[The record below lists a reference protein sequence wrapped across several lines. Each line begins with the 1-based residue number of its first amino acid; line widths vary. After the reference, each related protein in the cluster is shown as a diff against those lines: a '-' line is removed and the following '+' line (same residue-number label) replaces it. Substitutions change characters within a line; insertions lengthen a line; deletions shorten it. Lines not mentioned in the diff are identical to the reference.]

1 MKEAFMNKKKG
12 TNAITPFNFENNLIR
27 TVVDDGNY
35 WFVAKDIAEALGY
48 TWGRHLL
55 DKVPEEWKGVKPFPS
70 LGGKQ
75 ETSVLSEQE
84 LYFFL
89 NRSDK
94 PKAIPFQKWIVSEVD
109 SWRSYSLHP

>member
-1 MKEAFMNKKKG
+1 
-12 TNAITPFNFENNLIR
+12 
-27 TVVDDGNY
+27 
-35 WFVAKDIAEALGY
+35 
-48 TWGRHLL
+48 
-55 DKVPEEWKGVKPFPS
+55 

>member
-1 MKEAFMNKKKG
+1 MCKG
-12 TNAITPFNFENNLIR
+12 MFFLSPLLNYFIR
-27 TVVDDGNY
+27 
-35 WFVAKDIAEALGY
+35 
-48 TWGRHLL
+48 
-55 DKVPEEWKGVKPFPS
+55 KPKS
-70 LGGKQ
+70 RN
-75 ETSVLSEQE
+75 TSEQE